1 MMVLDDCCCRANSNG
16 LIIYCV
22 RKEFVMK
29 IAVVGTGYV
38 GLSNGILLA
47 QHNDVYALDIIPE
60 KVEKLKNK
68 ISPIADKEIVDFLK
82 NRALSFHPTL
92 FPEEAIKN
100 ARYVIISTPTNYD
113 AKCNF
118 FDTSS
123 VEAVIKEVIEI
134 EPSAIMVIKSTVPV
148 GYTEYIKDKYHISNI
163 MFSPE
168 FLREGRALYDNLHP
182 SRIIV
187 GERSERA
194 REFANLLAEGAEKK
208 DIPMLFTGAT
218 EAEAIKLF
226 ANTYLALRVAYFNEL
241 DSYAEVR
248 NLETAEI
255 IRGVSLDPRIGDFY
269 NNPSFGYGGYCLPK
283 DTKQLLANYR
293 DVPQNLITAIV
304 EANRT
309 RKDFI
314 ADQIL
319 SRKPSVVGIY
329 RLTMK
334 TASDNFRASAI
345 QGIMKRIK
353 AKGIPCIVYE
363 PTLCKSEFYHS
374 KVVNDIDVFKKK
386 SDVIVTNRWNDDLID
401 VKDKVFT
408 RDIFT
413 RD

>member
-1 MMVLDDCCCRANSNG
+1 
-16 LIIYCV
+16 
-22 RKEFVMK
+22 MK